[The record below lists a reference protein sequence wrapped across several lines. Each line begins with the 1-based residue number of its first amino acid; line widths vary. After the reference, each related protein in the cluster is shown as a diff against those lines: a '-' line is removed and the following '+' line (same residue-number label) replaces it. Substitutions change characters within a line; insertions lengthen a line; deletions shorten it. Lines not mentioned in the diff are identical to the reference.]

1 MSEVA
6 AVGGKKLKKAVK
18 PKQKAGVN
26 KMQML
31 IMRPELINM
40 IPVIKYNRNS
50 KDHKGKLVGISQT
63 LRTKFASNARWFK
76 CMERVR

>member
-31 IMRPELINM
+31 IMRPEFINM
-40 IPVIKYNRNS
+40 IPVINTIETARITRASYS
-50 KDHKGKLVGISQT
+50 EY
-63 LRTKFASNARWFK
+63 LRH
-76 CMERVR
+76 